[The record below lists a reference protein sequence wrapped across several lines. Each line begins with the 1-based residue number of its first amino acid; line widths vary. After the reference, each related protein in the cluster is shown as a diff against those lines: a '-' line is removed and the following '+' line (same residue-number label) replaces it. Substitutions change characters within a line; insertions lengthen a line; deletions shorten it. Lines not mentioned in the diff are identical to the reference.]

1 MTPDQK
7 NSPAHEAGQ
16 SSKHKTILPLIRR
29 GMFAMFSAYV
39 TLSDTLVLLVA
50 VAGLVAVGVWK

>member
-29 GMFAMFSAYV
+29 GIFAMFSAYV
-39 TLSDTLVLLVA
+39 TLGDTLVLLVA